1 LFSRNATGVDLLFFD
16 REDDARPAR
25 IIHLDPA
32 TNRTYH
38 YWHAFVDAV
47 QPGQLYSYRVHG
59 PFDQQTACDT
69 ILPKSFSTLMA
80 AVSSSR
86 RITIAKPPTSRR
98 QLRHGNEECCRRSR
112 RYDWESDTPLNHP
125 SARTIIYEMHVRGFT
140 RHPSSGL
147 ARICAA
153 RMPA

>member
-1 LFSRNATGVDLLFFD
+1 MNPRSVALPPLPVRRGEGRGEGSIGRDGAYENRASSVTPGQSAPIGATVVDAGVNFSLFSRNATGVDLLFFD

-59 PFDQQTACDT
+59 PF
-69 ILPKSFSTLMA
+69 
-80 AVSSSR
+80 
-86 RITIAKPPTSRR
+86 
-98 QLRHGNEECCRRSR
+98 
-112 RYDWESDTPLNHP
+112 
-125 SARTIIYEMHVRGFT
+125 
-140 RHPSSGL
+140 
-147 ARICAA
+147 
-153 RMPA
+153 